1 MGTYLD
7 EILDF
12 HRERSKDD
20 VRSLDALVEKTTEF
34 EPARGFGK
42 SLLDTPDDEVA
53 VIAEIKR
60 RSPSLGLLLENL
72 TPSEL
77 GREYEQGG
85 ASALSVLTDEKHFDG
100 SSVDL
105 QEARE
110 ATSLPVLRKDFTV
123 DLRDICDARIMGADA
138 VLLIAA
144 ALDDYELKDFFALS
158 NELNLDALVEVHDE
172 REVERALGIEA
183 KIIGVNQRDLQT
195 FEVDTK
201 RALKIGTLL
210 PESVIKVAESGI
222 KSPNDIEE
230 LRSVNYQAVLVGE
243 YLVRS
248 EDRSKQVAEL
258 RKATPEE
265 DRQGITYVYK
275 NMWSH

>member
-1 MGTYLD
+1 
-7 EILDF
+7 
-12 HRERSKDD
+12 
-20 VRSLDALVEKTTEF
+20 
-34 EPARGFGK
+34 
-42 SLLDTPDDEVA
+42 
-53 VIAEIKR
+53 
-60 RSPSLGLLLENL
+60 
-72 TPSEL
+72 
-77 GREYEQGG
+77 
-85 ASALSVLTDEKHFDG
+85 
-100 SSVDL
+100 
-105 QEARE
+105 
-110 ATSLPVLRKDFTV
+110 
-123 DLRDICDARIMGADA
+123 MGADA

-210 PESVIKVAESGI
+210 PEVVIKVAESGI
-222 KSPNDIEE
+222 KSPIDIEE

-265 DRQGITYVYK
+265 DRQ
-275 NMWSH
+275 

>member
-20 VRSLDALVEKTTEF
+20 VRSLDALIEKTAEF

-77 GREYEQGG
+77 GREYELGG

-110 ATSLPVLRKDFTV
+110 VTSLPVLRKDFTV

-144 ALDDYELKDFFALS
+144 ALDDYELKDFLALS

-172 REVERALGIEA
+172 REVERALDIEA

-201 RALKIGTLL
+201 RALRIGTLL

-258 RKATPEE
+258 RKATTEE
-265 DRQGITYVYK
+265 DRQ
-275 NMWSH
+275 